1 MDKVIE
7 KIIMNAKKDPVVIA
21 VALFGSYARGES
33 HRDMDICIF
42 LRSGKYSPAEL
53 FDRRLKF
60 TPPEEKYDVQLFQQL
75 PLYIQKRILKEGKI
89 IYCKDEDALYDLCF
103 ATLRDYVHYQP
114 IYEAYL
120 EAVANG

>member
-7 KIIMNAKKDPVVIA
+7 KIILQAKKDAKVIA
-21 VALFGSYARGES
+21 VALFGSYARGEP
-33 HRDMDICIF
+33 HRDIDVCIF
-42 LRSGKYSPAEL
+42 LKPGKYSPSEL

-60 TPPEEKYDVQLFQQL
+60 TPPEDRYDIQLFQQL

-89 IYCKDEDALYDLCF
+89 IYCKEEDALYDLCF

-114 IYEAYL
+114 IYESYL
-120 EAVANG
+120 QAVANG